1 MAFIE
6 KCLIL
11 NLSYKISVYYYL
23 TFIFGLLMTKAKPQL
38 SFMTHFLPLI
48 DPRKKKGNI
57 EHSLYS
63 IITIAVC
70 GYISGCDHYVA
81 IHAFGKAHE
90 KWLSTFLNL
99 PNGIP
104 SHDTFS
110 RVLSRLNANQFQLC
124 YIDFINSIR
133 KVLPNEVIAIDGKT
147 LRRSYLDKKDQDT
160 NHIVSAYATNQELIL
175 GQVKVQEKS
184 NEITAIP
191 ELLKLIVLKGA
202 FVTIDAIGCQK
213 EFAKEIVEKNADF
226 CFNVKMNQPKLH
238 KSCVDAFENA
248 GKLPNYISID
258 KDHGR
263 NEVRNAFLINKL
275 PDHIK
280 VNWPEVNAIVK
291 IESAREEDNE
301 QSNINR
307 YFITSSKKK
316 IEYIAKGIRSHWGIE
331 NLVHR
336 HLDVSFKEDG
346 SRIRK
351 GFGAENASTLRR
363 LALVLI
369 NKCDSIKGSLDIK
382 RLFATWSNSSRL
394 AILGGFI

>member
-1 MAFIE
+1 
-6 KCLIL
+6 
-11 NLSYKISVYYYL
+11 
-23 TFIFGLLMTKAKPQL
+23 MTKTKPQL
-38 SFMTHFLPLI
+38 SIMTFFSELV

-57 EHSLYS
+57 EHSLETIIS
-63 IITIAVC
+63 ITIC
-70 GYISGCDHYVA
+70 GLISGCDHYVA
-81 IHAFGKAHE
+81 IHAFGIAHKA
-90 KWLSTFLNL
+90 WLSTFLNL

-110 RVLSRLNANQFQLC
+110 RFFSRLDADQFQVC
-124 YIDFINSIR
+124 FIKFINSIR
-133 KVLPNEVIAIDGKT
+133 EILPNEVIAIDGKT
-147 LRRSYLDKKDQDT
+147 LRRSFLNKKKQDT
-160 NHIVSAYATNQELIL
+160 IHIVSAYATSQELIL

-191 ELLKLIVLKGA
+191 ALLKLIVLKGA

-238 KSCVDAFENA
+238 SSCVEAFENA
-248 GKLPNYISID
+248 EKIPNYISID

-263 NEVRNAFLINKL
+263 NEKRNAFLINKM

-280 VNWPEVNAIVK
+280 NNWPNVNAIVK
-291 IESAREEDNE
+291 IESTREEDNE
-301 QSNINR
+301 PSNTDR
-307 YFITSSKKK
+307 YFITSSKKNIK
-316 IEYIAKGIRSHWGIE
+316 YIAEGIRSHWGIE

-351 GFGAENASTLRR
+351 GFGSENASTLRR
-363 LALVLI
+363 LALVLF
-369 NKCDSIKGSLDIK
+369 NMCPSIKGSLEIK
-382 RLFATWSNSSRL
+382 RLAATWSDCNRL
-394 AILGGFI
+394 SILGGFV